1 MNEISLSIISLFKD
15 GKIQQIFRN
24 EDQISRRSKITE
36 NKQQR
41 CKKYEEED
49 EEAIAFYDM
58 IEPITVDQN
67 VSNASGFVAPY
78 NLHIMQCI
86 LYRRY

>member
-1 MNEISLSIISLFKD
+1 MNEISLSIISLIKD
-15 GKIQQIFRN
+15 GKIQQIIRN

-36 NKQQR
+36 NKQ
-41 CKKYEEED
+41 ED

-58 IEPITVDQN
+58 IEPITFDQN

-78 NLHIMQCI
+78 AHYAMPPLS
-86 LYRRY
+86 